1 MYSSHRLY
9 KTHPQ
14 FGLWWCAQPSAP
26 PEEAELG
33 PRCINKCITL
43 WVKWVPGD
51 LEQGKAIKAKDSS
64 AWMDLQPLP
73 KAAGLVTPGAG
84 KQQVRLRANQHSP
97 GTWPHPPDPDQSKQI
112 VWLGPA
118 AGNQHKILLLSIRI
132 FQPSF
137 CTLVAQ
143 CNDWKG
149 TFLKV
154 SVKGSQAIKDSANSP
169 LRLLNVTL
177 YCFRGAKQPYLDQ
190 KHGFQVSRD
199 KRPQH

>member
-1 MYSSHRLY
+1 MSSWGFRAGQSNKSQGQFCLDGL
-9 KTHPQ
+9 TAIAQGCRSGHP
-14 FGLWWCAQPSAP
+14 W
-26 PEEAELG
+26 E
-33 PRCINKCITL
+33 
-43 WVKWVPGD
+43 
-51 LEQGKAIKAKDSS
+51 
-64 AWMDLQPLP
+64 
-73 KAAGLVTPGAG
+73 AAGQTESKL
-84 KQQVRLRANQHSP
+84 QHSP
-97 GTWPHPPDPDQSKQI
+97 GTWPHPPDPDKSKQI

-118 AGNQHKILLLSIRI
+118 AGNQHKILLLSIRV

-190 KHGFQVSRD
+190 KHGLQVSRD